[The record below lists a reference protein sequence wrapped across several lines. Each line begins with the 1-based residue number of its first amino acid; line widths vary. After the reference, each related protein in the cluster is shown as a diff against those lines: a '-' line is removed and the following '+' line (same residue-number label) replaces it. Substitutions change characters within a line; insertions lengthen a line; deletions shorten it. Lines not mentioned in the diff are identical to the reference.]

1 MKDIYIPYCFDVYT
15 DEEQD
20 NLIKELYAKYGTAI
34 TDDIKEQIQTEL
46 LIYRI
51 EHFLDRS
58 KPKTKKAAKKVKE

>member
-1 MKDIYIPYCFDVYT
+1 MKDVYIPYCFNQYT

-20 NLIKELYAKYGTAI
+20 NLIKELYAKYSTI
-34 TDDIKEQIQTEL
+34 TDDIKDKIQTEL
-46 LIYRI
+46 LVYRI